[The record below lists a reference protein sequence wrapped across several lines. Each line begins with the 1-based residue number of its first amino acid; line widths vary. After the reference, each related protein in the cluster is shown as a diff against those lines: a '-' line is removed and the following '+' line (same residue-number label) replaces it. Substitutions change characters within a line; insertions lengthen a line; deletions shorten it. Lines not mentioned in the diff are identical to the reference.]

1 LLWKRNGIAGPGG
14 TNRFRADIRK
24 RALKRSDFFQRKKG
38 DGTPFF
44 PVPGQN
50 PREDY
55 ARIHFQISF
64 GVAFFP

>member
-1 LLWKRNGIAGPGG
+1 MEAKRNCRTGRHEPFPGG
-14 TNRFRADIRK
+14 HPQAGFV
-24 RALKRSDFFQRKKG
+24 KRSDFFQRKKG